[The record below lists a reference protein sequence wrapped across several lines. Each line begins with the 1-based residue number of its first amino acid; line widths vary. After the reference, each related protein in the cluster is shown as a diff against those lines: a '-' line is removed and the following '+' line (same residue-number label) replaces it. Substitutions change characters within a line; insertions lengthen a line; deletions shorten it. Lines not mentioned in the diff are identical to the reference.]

1 MLMTKGIDT
10 MGSLNISGL
19 AEIELD
25 DDLLA
30 HIQAVIVAKLR
41 RKEPVL
47 LSWVD
52 CEDHARQ
59 IWIQA
64 SAIVL
69 AEYDGPQP
77 ARLDRD
83 WLERIMIAANST
95 TGISLHTADLE
106 RHTHTIPVQPT
117 ALPRLHEAGPAATAA
132 R

>member
-1 MLMTKGIDT
+1 
-10 MGSLNISGL
+10 MGNLNINGL
-19 AEIELD
+19 ADVDLD

-52 CEDHARQ
+52 SEDHASQ
-59 IWIQA
+59 VWIQA
-64 SAIVL
+64 TAIVL

-77 ARLDRD
+77 TRLDRA

-95 TGISLHTADLE
+95 AGICLHTADLE
-106 RHTHTIPVQPT
+106 RHTATIPFQPNT
-117 ALPRLHEAGPAATAA
+117 IARTPSASAEAVSH
-132 R
+132 